1 MRKVVFDPKTPGI
14 GKLEPRAYFIPSL
27 SESEALKG
35 GKNGGEY
42 TCLNGEWDF
51 KYFETMLD
59 LPDEIA
65 QVDFDDKIP
74 VPACWQ
80 FFGYGK
86 FQYTNV
92 NFPIPYDPPRV
103 PDSTPV
109 GVYSRKFSIEDC
121 SKKNYLFFDGVCSMF
136 EVYVNDKFV
145 GMSKGS
151 RLPSEF
157 DISDYVEKGENS
169 LTVVVY
175 TYSDATYCEDQDCFR
190 FNGIFRDVYLLQRPK
205 DHVRDFFIKASC
217 DGKFSLEIDI
227 EGQGKAETKII
238 TPDGKEIPAKDVPNP
253 KLWTAETPVLYTLVI
268 KYNGEYIA
276 KKFGFRTVSVKNSVL
291 LINGVAVK
299 LKGVN
304 RHDTSAETGY
314 TVTEEDMKND
324 LMLMKYNNIN
334 CVRTSHYPNPPR
346 FVELCDE
353 YGFYVIDECD
363 FEAHGCETAHGWG
376 FDPSADM
383 ADNPLWRETYLDR
396 MKRTVERDKNSPC
409 VIFWSLGNESVL
421 GENHR
426 LMSKYTKERDDTRLI
441 HYEGTRYVLRFRED
455 KSDNTIDKCVDVDS
469 SMYPSIAEIEERGQ
483 NPEKD
488 PRPYYMCEYG
498 HAMGMGPGSYADYWD
513 TIYKYPRLCGG
524 CVWEWVDH
532 SVKIDDKYYY
542 GGDFGDVP
550 NDGNFCVDGL
560 NFPNR
565 TPHIALLSLRKAL
578 EPAKARLEN
587 GKVLIKNT
595 LDFVNLSSYLD
606 AKVYVREGKEVKL
619 IKTLVPDVKAHEEKA
634 FEVGTF
640 EKSENRKFLELSFV
654 LNKDTEYAK
663 KGTEMCRTQIEL
675 ENNRKVLFAQ
685 PVKGKLTVESN
696 RFVKLESGNTTATI
710 DLSKGQIKSLKD
722 NDKEILNA
730 PASFTCWRAPTDNDM
745 YDKARWNDQFIRYAE
760 FNVNKT
766 EINELDSSVVLT
778 GTYGGPARMPLFE
791 LSVRFAA
798 ENDGLTV
805 NVSAKKLYEN
815 KINQLPRFALMM
827 DLVPGFEDLEYFGR
841 GKECNYSDIKNHT
854 LLGVFESK
862 VSEEYIP
869 FIRPQEH
876 GNHSECEYV
885 KLNDGK
891 TTIEICSS
899 VFEFS
904 ALHYSLDALTDTTHY
919 FDLEESKDTYL
930 MVNYK
935 VGGIGS
941 NSCGPKPE
949 KQYLFNDDSFDFDFH
964 ITTSEKE

>member
-27 SESEALKG
+27 TEEEALKG

-42 TCLNGEWDF
+42 VSLNGEWNF
-51 KYFETMLD
+51 RYFETMLD
-59 LPDEIA
+59 LPDEISD
-65 QVDFDDKIP
+65 VEFRDTIP

-80 FFGYGK
+80 YYGYGK

-109 GVYSRKFSIEDC
+109 GVYNREFEIEDTE
-121 SKKNYLFFDGVCSMF
+121 KKHYLFFDGVCSMF

-157 DISDYVEKGENS
+157 DVSDYTEKGTNK

-190 FNGIFRDVYLLQRPK
+190 FNGIFRDVYLLSRPVN
-205 DHVRDFFIKASC
+205 HVRDFFIKASA
-217 DGKFSLEIDI
+217 DGKFSLELDI
-227 EGQGKAETKII
+227 EGDGTAETKIL
-238 TPDGKEIPAKDVPNP
+238 TPDGKELPAKDVPNP
-253 KLWTAETPVLYTLVI
+253 LQWTAETPNLYTLVI
-268 KYNGEYIA
+268 NYNGEYIA
-276 KKFGFRTVSVKNSVL
+276 KKFGFRTVSVQNSVL
-291 LINGVAVK
+291 LVNGVAIK

-304 RHDTSAETGY
+304 RHDTNSETGY

-376 FDPSADM
+376 FNPSADM

-409 VIFWSLGNESVL
+409 VIFWSLGNESL
-421 GENHR
+421 FGENHK
-426 LMSKYTKERDDTRLI
+426 LMSKYTHERDNTRLV
-441 HYEGTRYVLRFRED
+441 HYEGTRYVFRFNED
-455 KSDNTIDKCVDVDS
+455 KSIQTVDPCVDVDS
-469 SMYPSIAEIEERGQ
+469 VMYPSVATLEERGQ

-488 PRPYYMCEYG
+488 SRPYYMCEYG
-498 HAMGMGPGSYADYWD
+498 HAMGMGPGGYEDYWD
-513 TIYKYPRLCGG
+513 VIYKYPRLCGG

-532 SVKIDDKYYY
+532 TVKKDGKYYY
-542 GGDFGDVP
+542 GGDFNEVP

-560 NFPNR
+560 NFPDR
-565 TPHIALLSLRKAL
+565 TPHIALKSLRKAL
-578 EPAKARLEN
+578 EPAKASYAKGRLT
-587 GKVLIKNT
+587 IKNT
-595 LDFVNLSSYLD
+595 LDFINLADYLE
-606 AKVYVREGKEVKL
+606 AKIYTREGKFVKL
-619 IKTLVPDVKAHEEKA
+619 IKTIDPDVKAHEEKD
-634 FEVGTF
+634 FILGTF
-640 EKSENRKFLELSFV
+640 YKTGNRKFLEVSFV
-654 LNKDTEYAK
+654 LKNDTEYAK

-675 ENNRKVLFAQ
+675 PNERQKEFVQ
-685 PVKGKLTVESN
+685 PVKGKMKVESG
-696 RFVKLESGNTTATI
+696 RFVILESGRTAATI
-710 DLSKGQIKSLKD
+710 DLAKGIICSLKKD
-722 NDKEILNA
+722 DKELLNS
-730 PASFTCWRAPTDNDM
+730 PASFTCWRAPTDNDI
-745 YDKARWNDQFIRYAE
+745 YDKVRWNDQFIRYAE

-766 EINELDSSVVLT
+766 QINEIDSSVILS
-778 GTYGGPARMPLFE
+778 GTFGGPARIPLLEFD
-791 LSVRFAA
+791 VRFAA

-805 NVSAKKLYEN
+805 NVSARRTPEN
-815 KINQLPRFALMM
+815 KLNQLPRFALML

-841 GKECNYSDIKNHT
+841 GKECNYSDIKNHS

-862 VSEEYIP
+862 VSDEYVP
-869 FIRPQEH
+869 LIRPQEH
-876 GNHSECEYV
+876 GNHTECEYV
-885 KLNDGK
+885 KLSDK
-891 TTIEICSS
+891 ETTVTVESDN
-899 VFEFS
+899 FEFS
-904 ALHYSLDALTDTTHY
+904 ALHCSMDSLTDTTHY
-919 FDLEESKDTYL
+919 FDLEMSEDTYF
-930 MVNYK
+930 MINYK

-941 NSCGPKPE
+941 NSCGPKAD
-949 KQYLFNDDSFDFDFH
+949 KQYLFDEESFDFDFS
-964 ITTSEKE
+964 IKAE